1 MTSDEPFIELFHFF
15 RYELWIKTFY
25 ETRPLFSAAKKI
37 SVVISDKNDNAPHF
51 ESTLVKASINEGLYP
66 PFNVAEV
73 YAYDPDTGPNGEIR
87 YSLLDDGSDSMFE
100 VDAKTGFIR

>member
-1 MTSDEPFIELFHFF
+1 M
-15 RYELWIKTFY
+15 
-25 ETRPLFSAAKKI
+25 FSAAKKI

-51 ESTLVKASINEGLYP
+51 ESTLVEASINEGLYP

-73 YAYDPDTGPNGEIR
+73 YTYDPDTGPNGEIR